1 MLCRTMMAITAL
13 TVFAGVLLSVSGLQI
28 ASAQQLYSAP
38 IIKAVTIRGNTSI
51 DTALIEQA
59 VTRTKV
65 NDPFVDHNI
74 SDDVKAIYNL
84 GYFADVIAKWQLLED
99 GGLVIIFEVVENPKI
114 EDIVFTGTGELPV
127 QDFISGMQSKQGE
140 ILNFNLL
147 LDDLAGF
154 QAWAFEQHGVDL
166 RLVNLNISETGTIM
180 IDAALTKIAQIVLQ
194 GNEKTKDHVILRE
207 LTFAPGDI
215 LDFHEISTSLHRLYM
230 LGYFDD
236 ISYDAVRTEE
246 LGSAVVTI
254 SVQELKTGSADFGV
268 GYNSKSGLFGFID
281 VFDDNLFGNGQRANV
296 LFEIG
301 RGTRSYRIGFYEP
314 YLLSDGTS
322 FGIEVYNEHD
332 DVENKYE
339 ADNELVT
346 GTQHVLGGSVS
357 LGRRLGEFSRLNLS
371 LRADS
376 FKYSGD
382 LNEYEKPFDKYNY
395 VVLIK

>member
-1 MLCRTMMAITAL
+1 MLCRSMMAITAL

-166 RLVNLNISETGTIM
+166 RLVNLNIR
-180 IDAALTKIAQIVLQ
+180 
-194 GNEKTKDHVILRE
+194 NR
-207 LTFAPGDI
+207 P
-215 LDFHEISTSLHRLYM
+215 
-230 LGYFDD
+230 
-236 ISYDAVRTEE
+236 YD
-246 LGSAVVTI
+246 
-254 SVQELKTGSADFGV
+254 
-268 GYNSKSGLFGFID
+268 
-281 VFDDNLFGNGQRANV
+281 
-296 LFEIG
+296 
-301 RGTRSYRIGFYEP
+301 
-314 YLLSDGTS
+314 
-322 FGIEVYNEHD
+322 
-332 DVENKYE
+332 
-339 ADNELVT
+339 
-346 GTQHVLGGSVS
+346 
-357 LGRRLGEFSRLNLS
+357 
-371 LRADS
+371 
-376 FKYSGD
+376 
-382 LNEYEKPFDKYNY
+382 
-395 VVLIK
+395 

>member
-1 MLCRTMMAITAL
+1 MLCRSMMAITEL

-194 GNEKTKDHVILRE
+194 GNEKGSCDSPR
-207 LTFAPGDI
+207 A
-215 LDFHEISTSLHRLYM
+215 
-230 LGYFDD
+230 YFC
-236 ISYDAVRTEE
+236 
-246 LGSAVVTI
+246 
-254 SVQELKTGSADFGV
+254 
-268 GYNSKSGLFGFID
+268 
-281 VFDDNLFGNGQRANV
+281 
-296 LFEIG
+296 
-301 RGTRSYRIGFYEP
+301 
-314 YLLSDGTS
+314 
-322 FGIEVYNEHD
+322 
-332 DVENKYE
+332 
-339 ADNELVT
+339 
-346 GTQHVLGGSVS
+346 
-357 LGRRLGEFSRLNLS
+357 SR
-371 LRADS
+371 
-376 FKYSGD
+376 
-382 LNEYEKPFDKYNY
+382 
-395 VVLIK
+395 